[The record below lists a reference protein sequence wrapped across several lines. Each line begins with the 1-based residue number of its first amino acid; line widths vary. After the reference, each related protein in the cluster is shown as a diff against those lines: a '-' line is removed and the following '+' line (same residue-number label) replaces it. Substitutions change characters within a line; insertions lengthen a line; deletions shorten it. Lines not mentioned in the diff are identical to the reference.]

1 MLSALAPVAVESYST
16 LLHRPLRAAQ
26 ADAARPDREPHAS
39 FERRMRRQSEA
50 ATDEG

>member
-26 ADAARPDREPHAS
+26 ADAARTDRGPHAC
-39 FERRMRRQSEA
+39 FEWRMRRQSGAVA
-50 ATDEG
+50 AEG